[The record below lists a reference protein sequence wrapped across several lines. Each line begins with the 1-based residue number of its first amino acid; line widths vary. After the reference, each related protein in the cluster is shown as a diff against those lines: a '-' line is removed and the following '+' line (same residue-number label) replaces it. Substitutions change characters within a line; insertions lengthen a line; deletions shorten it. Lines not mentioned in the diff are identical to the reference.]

1 MNKNYQMS
9 DLMKAAIVNSLLTVI
24 LMNISMTIQANNKE
38 AAYNREMQRMATEQ
52 KKSMEAVQKEAEQRN
67 FVPTGKP
74 DPKLFEKP
82 KSGPQLFFPKR

>member
-1 MNKNYQMS
+1 MNKNYLMS

-24 LMNISMTIQANNKE
+24 LLTISMVIQSNTKD

-52 KKSMEAVQKEAEQRN
+52 KRSMEAVQKEALERN